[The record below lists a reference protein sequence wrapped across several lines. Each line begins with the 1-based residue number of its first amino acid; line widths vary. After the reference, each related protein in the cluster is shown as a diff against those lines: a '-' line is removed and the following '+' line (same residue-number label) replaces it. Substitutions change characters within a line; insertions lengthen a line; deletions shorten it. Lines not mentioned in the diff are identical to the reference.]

1 MDGAG
6 FLLFAREQRASGKAG
21 GADDEELYEDWED
34 LAPAKQREYND
45 RAARKAA
52 AKAGEKKPAGA
63 VGSKP
68 APAPPLKTGPA
79 GPSSAAPSPR
89 DPTVKSTAK
98 PTPAASVAAPTA
110 DKPGVPKPGVLK
122 PSVSPSSS
130 DAKATVG
137 PAKLKFKQ
145 AATVAPSP
153 SAPKPAP
160 KKPRPAFDLFVLE
173 AFAKLRES
181 GADDAPAVD
190 LSSLSEER
198 LRTVCRLVFS
208 NNTYGTD
215 KSRSELQTAAA
226 KYLEDGDAHALRFR
240 KACAQADAKALWK
253 AMGADERQP
262 YEDKVRS
269 HARERAGLAGV
280 RACFSAPPRRA
291 VSTQLRP
298 PPGGVGEAWTSLP
311 PLWLWKG
318 RPYAALAALAAFV
331 APCAPPTAS
340 ASPLSL
346 SVCAPCARP
355 SPSLAGAGGACRIP
369 RGHRG
374 ASGAGP
380 LTRASG

>member
-68 APAPPLKTGPA
+68 APLKSGPA

-89 DPTVKSTAK
+89 DPPVKSTAK
-98 PTPAASVAAPTA
+98 PTTAASAAAPTA
-110 DKPGVPKPGVLK
+110 AKPGVLKPGVLK

-130 DAKATVG
+130 DVMATVG

-145 AATVAPSP
+145 AATAAPSP

-181 GADDAPAVD
+181 GADDAPVD
-190 LSSLSEER
+190 PSTLSEER

-208 NNTYGTD
+208 DNTYGTD
-215 KSRSELQTAAA
+215 KSRSELQADAK
-226 KYLEDGDAHALRFR
+226 KYLESSDAAALRFR

-253 AMGADERQP
+253 AMGVDERQP
-262 YEDKVRS
+262 YEDKVRT
-269 HARERAGLAGV
+269 RA
-280 RACFSAPPRRA
+280 SAPGSPACARAMAPRLGA
-291 VSTQLRP
+291 QRP
-298 PPGGVGEAWTSLP
+298 HSCGPWGGGSC
-311 PLWLWKG
+311 G
-318 RPYAALAALAAFV
+318 DF
-331 APCAPPTAS
+331 
-340 ASPLSL
+340 ASPLF
-346 SVCAPCARP
+346 V
-355 SPSLAGAGGACRIP
+355 
-369 RGHRG
+369 
-374 ASGAGP
+374 
-380 LTRASG
+380 

>member
-68 APAPPLKTGPA
+68 APVFKSGPA

-89 DPTVKSTAK
+89 DPPVKSTAK
-98 PTPAASVAAPTA
+98 PTTAASAAAPTA
-110 DKPGVPKPGVLK
+110 AKPGVLKPGVLK

-130 DAKATVG
+130 DVMATVG

-145 AATVAPSP
+145 AATAAPSP

-181 GADDAPAVD
+181 GADDASVD
-190 LSSLSEER
+190 QSTLSEER

-208 NNTYGTD
+208 DNTYGTD
-215 KSRSELQTAAA
+215 KSRSELQADAK
-226 KYLEDGDAHALRFR
+226 KYLESSDAAALRFR

-253 AMGADERQP
+253 AMGVDERQP
-262 YEDKVRS
+262 YEDKVR
-269 HARERAGLAGV
+269 
-280 RACFSAPPRRA
+280 
-291 VSTQLRP
+291 
-298 PPGGVGEAWTSLP
+298 
-311 PLWLWKG
+311 
-318 RPYAALAALAAFV
+318 
-331 APCAPPTAS
+331 
-340 ASPLSL
+340 
-346 SVCAPCARP
+346 
-355 SPSLAGAGGACRIP
+355 
-369 RGHRG
+369 
-374 ASGAGP
+374 
-380 LTRASG
+380 TRASAPGSPACARAMAPRLGAQHPHSCGPRGGGKRGLRFPPFV

>member
-6 FLLFAREQRASGKAG
+6 FLLFAREQRASGKAR

-153 SAPKPAP
+153 RARAQASAQ
-160 KKPRPAFDLFVLE
+160 E
-173 AFAKLRES
+173 AAS
-181 GADDAPAVD
+181 
-190 LSSLSEER
+190 
-198 LRTVCRLVFS
+198 
-208 NNTYGTD
+208 
-215 KSRSELQTAAA
+215 
-226 KYLEDGDAHALRFR
+226 RFR
-240 KACAQADAKALWK
+240 SLRPRGLCQAPGERRRRRTRRRPELAQR
-253 AMGADERQP
+253 GATAHRVQARVQQQH
-262 YEDKVRS
+262 VR
-269 HARERAGLAGV
+269 HGQEPERAADGRGQV
-280 RACFSAPPRRA
+280 PRR
-291 VSTQLRP
+291 R
-298 PPGGVGEAWTSLP
+298 
-311 PLWLWKG
+311 
-318 RPYAALAALAAFV
+318 
-331 APCAPPTAS
+331 
-340 ASPLSL
+340 
-346 SVCAPCARP
+346 
-355 SPSLAGAGGACRIP
+355 
-369 RGHRG
+369 
-374 ASGAGP
+374 
-380 LTRASG
+380 